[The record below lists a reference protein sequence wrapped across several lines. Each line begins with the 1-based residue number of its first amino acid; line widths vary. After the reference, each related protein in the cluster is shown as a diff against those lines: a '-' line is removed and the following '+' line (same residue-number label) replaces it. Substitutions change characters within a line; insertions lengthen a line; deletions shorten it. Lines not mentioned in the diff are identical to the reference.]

1 MFKKNKTPLL
11 FIFACI
17 LSPAPLLAEQPNVGT
32 VTRVMKEVY
41 VTHEGQKE
49 KERVAEKDAVLFLD
63 TYQTEKGSR
72 VKLIFKDDSLLTLGE
87 NTTMQITE
95 SVYDPSKDYRST
107 ILKVLKGKVRAL
119 VGKTFRGSGSKFD
132 VHTPTSVASARG
144 TYFIVSV
151 IEEEGTI
158 KTIVAVLPGGGLVE
172 VVPVLPSDI
181 PGGPPPSSVLV
192 TEEKFT
198 IISEGQPPSQP
209 ALASAEFLNHLI
221 HATAV
226 EDKLEDWSG
235 KLPDEDKVVPEEKGE
250 APALQVDSQVD
261 ADTNTDVDAGTDTDA
276 DTDTS
281 NPVPDISDIP
291 PLKQDTLTGV
301 TDVELRITPE
311 CPPDIC

>member
-1 MFKKNKTPLL
+1 MPKNMQKRFLL
-11 FIFACI
+11 VTLILSCI
-17 LSPAPLLAEQPNVGT
+17 LFPMPALAEQPDVGT

-41 VTHEGQKE
+41 VVHEGQKE
-49 KERVAEKDAVLFLD
+49 KERVKEKDVVLFLD

-72 VKLIFKDDSLLTLGE
+72 VKFLFKDDSLLTLGE

-95 SVYDPSKDYRST
+95 SVYDPGKDYRST

-144 TYFIVSV
+144 TYFIVNV

-158 KTIVAVLPGGGLVE
+158 KTIVAVLPGGGSVE
-172 VVPVLPSDI
+172 VIPILPPDA
-181 PGGPPPSSVLV
+181 PGGPPPTSVLV

-198 IISEGQPPSQP
+198 IISAGQPPSPPEP
-209 ALASAEFLNHLI
+209 ASVEFLNHLI
-221 HATAV
+221 NATAV
-226 EDKLEDWSG
+226 EDKLEGWSG
-235 KLPDEDKVVPEEKGE
+235 KLPDENKIAVEEKVE
-250 APALQVDSQVD
+250 DPALQVDSQVD
-261 ADTNTDVDAGTDTDA
+261 TDADAEADIDTDA
-276 DTDTS
+276 DTS
-281 NPVPDISDIP
+281 NPVPESSDIP

-301 TDVELRITPE
+301 TDVELQVTPE